1 MCGSRRC
8 APVPSCWPPPGSST
22 VGVATTHWM
31 HADDLARRYPQVDV
45 RPDVLYIDDADVLTS
60 ASKTADLDLCIHLV
74 RLDLGATAANGMAR
88 RLVVPAH
95 RSGGQAQFISPPAE
109 PRNPDGLGPT
119 LEWAGAR
126 LDQPLTVRDLAS
138 HAGLSTRQ
146 LARRMHTEL
155 QAGPLEWL
163 QQQRVARAQELLER
177 TDASVE
183 QIAGSCG
190 MGTAATLRRHFHRA
204 VGVSPTAYRA
214 TFRLRA
220 FDVHITAFA
229 VPPDEGRSGGLA
241 PRYGPA
247 DLGRVRARR
256 LRAADLARRRPVPP
270 RAVGAA
276 AQPGRSCRVDVEH
289 RAHPV
294 HSRLSRRKVATT
306 RRHDARAESPRPS
319 PPRRR
324 LRAGRRLHLHRAR
337 PGGQRRHR
345 LRLCVPLGLRGV
357 GRHGAVVG
365 ARRQIEPRRTTR
377 RRRRTLARHRLALG
391 ATSTAAVAES
401 SPHAHE
407 AGGEVSP
414 RRCPRGL
421 VEPASFLASAATASR
436 VPRDP
441 RRSS

>member
-1 MCGSRRC
+1 MPRVALVMHGSAMLYEVAIASEIFGVDRSDLSPSGAWYDLVVCTADGLAHPWLPNLPTASYAEISRVDTVV
-8 APVPSCWPPPGSST
+8 VPSTDDLDGELDPELVEALRVAHGRGVRVASLCTGAF
-22 VGVATTHWM
+22 VLAAAGLLDGRVATTHWM

-45 RPDVLYIDDADVLTS
+45 RPDVLYIDDGDVLTS
-60 ASKTADLDLCIHLV
+60 AGKTAALDLCIHLV
-74 RLDLGATAANGMAR
+74 RRDLGATAANGMAR

-214 TFRLRA
+214 TFRLA
-220 FDVHITAFA
+220 
-229 VPPDEGRSGGLA
+229 
-241 PRYGPA
+241 
-247 DLGRVRARR
+247 
-256 LRAADLARRRPVPP
+256 
-270 RAVGAA
+270 
-276 AQPGRSCRVDVEH
+276 
-289 RAHPV
+289 
-294 HSRLSRRKVATT
+294 
-306 RRHDARAESPRPS
+306 
-319 PPRRR
+319 
-324 LRAGRRLHLHRAR
+324 
-337 PGGQRRHR
+337 
-345 LRLCVPLGLRGV
+345 
-357 GRHGAVVG
+357 
-365 ARRQIEPRRTTR
+365 
-377 RRRRTLARHRLALG
+377 
-391 ATSTAAVAES
+391 
-401 SPHAHE
+401 
-407 AGGEVSP
+407 
-414 RRCPRGL
+414 
-421 VEPASFLASAATASR
+421 
-436 VPRDP
+436 
-441 RRSS
+441 